1 MHKSKEKL
9 VLSTRDFYH
18 LIEVDNIIY
27 CKSDNSYTTFY
38 LAGDEKIKVSVS
50 IKHVEQ
56 KLNNNS
62 FIRPHQSYLVNI
74 QHIKCIQKSSGGDLV
89 MDNGKTISISSRKRS
104 EVLHFLENIE
114 RIQV

>member
-1 MHKSKEKL
+1 MHISENKL

-18 LIEVDNIIY
+18 IIEIKNIIY
-27 CKSDNSYTTFY
+27 CESDNSYTTFFMT
-38 LAGDEKIKVSVS
+38 DSEPIKVSVS

-56 KLNNNS
+56 KLDNKA

-74 QHIKCIQKSSGGDLV
+74 QHIKSIQKNTGGELV
-89 MDNGKTISISSRKRS
+89 LDTGKTIAISTRKKS
-104 EVLHFLENIE
+104 QILHFLSNIE